1 MCVHAIGCSP
11 DEAAAANLAGPIVAD
26 WRGRRRDVV
35 NLRRVG
41 CERPGDERRCCCRAP
56 VETSTTLQCIQ
67 ISRILARITV
77 GRTHGTKLGLNIG
90 KATGCNIA
98 ETDGAW
104 DVYIYRRDA
113 KGSIVDNETEDIQ
126 QDSCPVL
133 SAHVKG
139 LSAPRLTNPQ
149 WWVKPVTGVA
159 VGPFFIENPAGLLR
173 LGSEHDRHAT
183 EKWLRGTLAA
193 VRSCWNHQD
202 FGDGSHRLADRF
214 YAAIGL

>member
-1 MCVHAIGCSP
+1 MRRPPLISLDLSLLIG
-11 DEAAAANLAGPIVAD
+11 AAAAATLSICGASVAS
-26 WRGRRRDVV
+26 GQAT
-35 NLRRVG
+35 NAAAAA
-41 CERPGDERRCCCRAP
+41 AP